1 MTKKKKNK
9 KYLFRTTREEDGA
22 IRKVLTMMFWH
33 KRVVPDYHDY
43 DIWYI
48 MHYGKLR
55 FLYYKAKAKLTHH
68 NFESLTNKTD
78 EYYKWLG

>member
-1 MTKKKKNK
+1 MTDDKEK
-9 KYLFRTTREEDGA
+9 E
-22 IRKVLTMMFWH
+22 
-33 KRVVPDYHDY
+33 

-68 NFESLTNKTD
+68 NFESLTGKTD